1 MTAGAEDADKLDILV
16 NGISTLN
23 TRLDDLEAVIDD
35 LAALVM
41 EALEKPR

>member
-1 MTAGAEDADKLDILV
+1 MTAGAEDADKLDILI

-35 LAALVM
+35 LAALVQ
-41 EALEKPR
+41 ETIEKLR

>member
-1 MTAGAEDADKLDILV
+1 MTAAAEEDDKLDILV
-16 NGISTLN
+16 NGLSTLN

-41 EALEKPR
+41 EALEKLR